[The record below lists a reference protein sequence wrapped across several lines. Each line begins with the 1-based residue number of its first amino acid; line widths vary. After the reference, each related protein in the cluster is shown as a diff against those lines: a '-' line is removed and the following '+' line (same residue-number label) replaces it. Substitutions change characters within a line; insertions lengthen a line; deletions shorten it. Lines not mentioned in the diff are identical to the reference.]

1 MGASVAE
8 VGREQVRA
16 LVVATA
22 VELLEVDPGLL
33 GDAEPFDALG
43 VDSLALVEYA
53 LALEEV
59 FDVEIPEEEVAELRT
74 VGELVDAL
82 VEKTAAA
89 GSAGLEL

>member
-1 MGASVAE
+1 MD
-8 VGREQVRA
+8 REHVRA

-33 GDAEPFDALG
+33 GDADPFSALG

-59 FDVEIPEEEVAELRT
+59 FDVEIPEEEVAELLT
-74 VGELVDAL
+74 VGALVDAL
-82 VEKTAAA
+82 VEKTAVR
-89 GSAGLEL
+89 GSAGLQL